1 MVKAV
6 GEVGVDMITNLV
18 NQIIAEWV
26 IPVEWENG
34 IFRNFYKGKGDALD
48 RGNYREL
55 KLTNQI
61 LKRVKRVFQKLIRQ
75 QMDAVRVYARTCS
88 CKHHFYFETL

>member
-6 GEVGVDMITNLV
+6 GEVGVDMITDLV

-75 QMDAVRVYARTCS
+75 QVDAVRVYARTCS
-88 CKHHFYFETL
+88 CKLHFYFETL